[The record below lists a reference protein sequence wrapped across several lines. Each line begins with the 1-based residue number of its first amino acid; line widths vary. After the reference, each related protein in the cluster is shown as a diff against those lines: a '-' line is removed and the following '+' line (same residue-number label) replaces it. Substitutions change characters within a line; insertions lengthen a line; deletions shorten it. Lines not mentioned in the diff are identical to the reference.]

1 MEIENI
7 LRKNIEE
14 YLLKKYSIKSINFDI
29 SRTKKEFKGQ
39 VTVVLFPIIPL
50 IKKSPNDIANEII
63 LFLNDK
69 IKIVEDYNV
78 IQGFLN
84 IIFNDN
90 FLVKMLNQE
99 KKEISKKKDPFRR
112 FHIKNL

>member
-29 SRTKKEFKGQ
+29 SRTEKEFKGQ
-39 VTVVLFPIIPL
+39 VTVVLIPRIPL

-63 LFLNDK
+63 GDNYLRINSMLGKINRVLDDDSDENLEKIHKLGLNWWEEFGEET
-69 IKIVEDYNV
+69 INFI
-78 IQGFLN
+78 
-84 IIFNDN
+84 ND
-90 FLVKMLNQE
+90 
-99 KKEISKKKDPFRR
+99 
-112 FHIKNL
+112 